1 MMPQNVLVLY
11 QFPTRKSAQD
21 PERIAMRRGF
31 ATNFQAAAGITS
43 LLVTLSGIAAAAPL
57 CDPAAAQSARWIGN
71 GVLAGG
77 KGYVA
82 TPMGQVHYRLIGPPN
97 APVILLLHQTP
108 WSLVEFAGVQEC
120 LAAQNV
126 RSLAV
131 ETPGY
136 GMSDPP
142 PGKPTIADYADNLLP
157 VLDALKFDR
166 VVVAGHHTGA
176 AIAAALAA
184 RRPDRVVGV
193 ILHGTPLYTD
203 AERAQRLSA
212 PEQRFTLKAD
222 GDHLSDYFRHI
233 KPFAGNEPHALVSTN
248 WSVLNRYEAGVNDI
262 AHTAVFRNDMARDLA
277 AIRVPVLILL
287 DALDSLHAMDLR
299 AAKQYA
305 AFRYRQF
312 SDGTAHMMMGHPDR
326 WAAMAAEFMASVEPP
341 TP

>member
-1 MMPQNVLVLY
+1 
-11 QFPTRKSAQD
+11 
-21 PERIAMRRGF
+21 MRLGF
-31 ATNFQAAAGITS
+31 ARNLPATG
-43 LLVTLSGIAAAAPL
+43 GIAALLIALSSIAPAAAVPS
-57 CDPAAAQSARWIGN
+57 CDPAAAQSTAWIGN

-82 TPMGQVHYRLIGPPN
+82 TPMGQVHYRLIGPSG

-108 WSLVEFAGVQEC
+108 WSLIEFAGVQEC
-120 LAAQNV
+120 LAARNI

-131 ETPGY
+131 DTPGY

-142 PGKPTIADYADNLLP
+142 AGAPTIADYADNLIP
-157 VLDALKFDR
+157 VLDALKFER

-184 RRPDRVVGV
+184 RHPDRVAGV

-212 PEQRFTLKAD
+212 PEQSFELKPD
-222 GDHLSDYFRHI
+222 GSHLSDYFRYI
-233 KPFAGNEPHALVSTN
+233 KPYAGGEPHAFVSTN
-248 WSVLNRYEAGVNDI
+248 WSVLNRYQAGVNDI
-262 AHTAVFRNDMARDLA
+262 AHIAVFRNDMARDLA
-277 AIRVPVLILL
+277 AIRVPVLVLS

-299 AAKQYA
+299 AAKLYP

-312 SDGTAHMMMGHPDR
+312 SDGTAHMMMGHPDL
-326 WAAMAAEFMASVEPP
+326 WAAMAADFMASVKR
-341 TP
+341 